1 MPSKTVPASTPSKCP
16 KSALKESRCATTR
29 IFCSPPRQTYV
40 NHCEP
45 KNVTRHRILQICSSG
60 ILAHLSIEVRC
71 TSSSMVSLWPWMFGC
86 DSRGPSFQSSSDSSS
101 KIETMLPMCYNKKS
115 LKKIELFVNSATKHR
130 LLTTNKETPPRR
142 DNRFLQFRCAKEPSH
157 AIQPVV
163 STYGARRLR
172 SSAGIHLPEALQQ
185 ALPNRACRWPDAVD
199 PHSIGGIQGPG
210 SHSADGCSK
219 RKH

>member
-115 LKKIELFVNSATKHR
+115 LKKNRTLCQFSDEASASHNKQRNS
-130 LLTTNKETPPRR
+130 TTERQPLSAIPMCKRAFPCNPARCFDVWRQASAVICR
-142 DNRFLQFRCAKEPSH
+142 DSP
-157 AIQPVV
+157 
-163 STYGARRLR
+163 
-172 SSAGIHLPEALQQ
+172 
-185 ALPNRACRWPDAVD
+185 
-199 PHSIGGIQGPG
+199 PG
-210 SHSADGCSK
+210 SSSTGTSE
-219 RKH
+219 